1 MKRIFTITLLLF
13 IYTGTQLVYAQTFTP
28 IPVTGYNAD
37 IVAEAGTNAVAVTST
52 VIDASNHILYT
63 QNFAAANGLDGGI
76 INSGLFISGNR
87 AYQMSPYTAANGLY
101 LSANGNVPNTLAA
114 GTLTLAT
121 PAMYSQLSILAFG
134 TEDNSTV
141 IATLHYTD
149 GTSANAGTLQ
159 ITDWFYGTPFIF
171 NGMGRLTRTTTS
183 PTVDGLP
190 GDPRM
195 YAFDFNI
202 PCADQS
208 KLVSSVSFVYIQG
221 PNISSRALIVGLSG
235 VVFSPLTVSTAATD
249 ATCGGASGSI
259 AVTTSGGT
267 PPLSYSWNT
276 TPAQTTANATGLP
289 GGNYILT
296 ITDANNCVTTVR
308 DTVATLSMATL
319 TATATP
325 AAICAGETATLSVT
339 ASGAAVSDYSW
350 TPGTYTGSTTT
361 VTPADTTYYVVSAQ
375 DAFGCTIT
383 DTVEVAVKPA
393 PVADFTIQPASV
405 CLGAG
410 NVITFS
416 GTAGANA
423 VYNWH
428 NFAGA
433 TIQNG
438 TGAGPYAIQFNAT
451 GHYPVQLQ
459 VTEDGCTSAVTTHD
473 ITVSQPPLATFTVSN
488 TPVCA
493 GGSTVITFTGNNGP
507 AAVPTW
513 DFGGGTVQRGSGY
526 GPYTISYQR
535 SAIVTLSIQD
545 GVCADTAT
553 PATITAIPL
562 PIPAFTADITS
573 ACAPA
578 AISFTNQT
586 QGADAYQW
594 SLGYGPVISEE
605 DPVAHFTAP
614 GTYTVSLTATAEG
627 MCSSTITKTAYIN
640 IQEPPVADFSA
651 APGENV
657 PVEFKNGSFTFNN
670 RSQSATNYTWD
681 FGDGNTANT
690 EDAQHKYQL
699 PGSYRVTLYAANEIG
714 CTDSISHAWY
724 IVTPDLLL
732 DIPNVFSP
740 NGDGVNDRWSIDG
753 LKARPQATTEIYNR
767 WGQLVFTGIGY
778 IAWDGTRKGQ
788 LLPEGTYY
796 YVIKTTAGEKPYTG
810 WVALLR

>member
-1 MKRIFTITLLLF
+1 MKRIFTIALLF
-13 IYTGTQLVYAQTFTP
+13 ISTGTQLVYAQTFAP
-28 IPVTGYNAD
+28 IPVTGFNAD
-37 IVAEAGTNAVAVTST
+37 IVAEAGTDAVAVTST

-63 QNFAAANGLDGGI
+63 QAFAAANGIFGGV

-87 AYQMSPYTAANGLY
+87 AYQMNPYTANNGLY
-101 LSANGNVPNTLAA
+101 LSASGNVPNTLAA
-114 GTLTLAT
+114 GTLTLAA
-121 PAMYSQLSILAFG
+121 PARYSQLSILAFG

-171 NGMGRLTRTTTS
+171 SGMGRLTRTTTS

-208 KLVSSVSFVYIQG
+208 KLVESVSFIYVQG
-221 PNISSRALIVGLSG
+221 PNFSSRALIMALSG
-235 VVFSPLTVSTAATD
+235 VTFTPLTTTSTATD

-259 AVTTSGGT
+259 AVTTTGGT
-267 PPLSYSWNT
+267 APLSYSWNT
-276 TPAQTTANATGLP
+276 TPAQTTPTATGLT
-289 GGNYILT
+289 GGIYTLT
-296 ITDANNCVTTVR
+296 ITDANNCITNVT
-308 DTVATLSMATL
+308 DTIETLSMSTL

-325 AAICAGETATLSVT
+325 AQICAGETSTLAVT
-339 ASGAAVSDYSW
+339 SSGAAVSNYSW
-350 TPGTYTGSTTT
+350 TPGTYSGNTLT
-361 VTPADTTYYVVSAQ
+361 VTPTDTTFYVVSAQ

-383 DTVEVAVKPA
+383 DTVEVAVKPT
-393 PVADFTIQPASV
+393 PVADFTLQPAAV
-405 CLGAG
+405 CLGTG

-423 VYNWH
+423 TYNWY

-433 TIQNG
+433 PVQSG
-438 TGAGPYAIQFNAT
+438 TGAGPYNIQFNAV
-451 GHYPVQLQ
+451 GQYPVQLQ
-459 VTEDGCTSAVTTHD
+459 VTEDGCVSTITTHA
-473 ITVSQPPLATFTVSN
+473 ITVSQPPVATFTVSK
-488 TPVCA
+488 TPLCA
-493 GGSTVITFTGNNGP
+493 GESTIITFTGNNGP
-507 AAVPTW
+507 NAVPTW
-513 DFGGGTVQRGSGY
+513 NFGGGTVQSGGAY
-526 GPYTISYQR
+526 GPYTVSYQR
-535 SAIVTLSIQD
+535 SGTVTLSVQD
-545 GVCADTAT
+545 GVCADTAA
-553 PATITAIPL
+553 PIGITAIPL
-562 PIPAFTADITS
+562 PIPAFTADVTS

-578 AISFTNQT
+578 AINFTNQS
-586 QGADAYQW
+586 QGADSYEW
-594 SLGYGPVISEE
+594 SLGYGPVITDE

-614 GTYTVSLTATAEG
+614 GTYTVSLTATAQG
-627 MCSSTITKTAYIN
+627 QCTSTITKTAYIN

-651 APGENV
+651 APGENI

-670 RSQSATNYTWD
+670 RSQFATNYSWD

-699 PGSYRVTLYAANEIG
+699 PGSYRVTLYAENEIG

-724 IVTPDLLL
+724 IVTPDLVLE
-732 DIPNVFSP
+732 IPNVFSP
-740 NGDGVNDRWSIDG
+740 NGDGMNDRWSIDG